1 MDSMK
6 RSRALVARLRL
17 APVLWAMLGVA
28 LVMPAGLTGCAAR
41 PGMQAYG
48 YGDMESMQ
56 MGSGGGGAQ
65 PKRKSARMA
74 MSAPPA
80 PSAMMMAEES
90 YSEVS
95 ADMAKQIIDPDL
107 LPQEPQQEV
116 APDARKVHYE
126 ALLQFRDPEP
136 AKLLD
141 SAEARALALGGQVE
155 RRDAWQVVLGI
166 PSAKFRFAYKDF
178 QGLGKLEEQWLSAAD
193 ITAAF
198 QETEMRLRLARA
210 SAERLK
216 ALVAQA
222 QNDDEKLRLLREL
235 QRVSQEIENLAGRQQ
250 HLTRLADLGR
260 MTVQAQAPGEVRPLA
275 QAGPKAFRWILQLD
289 PWNRMAVKAGK
300 KLELTC
306 PERMVELEEVKPWTC
321 TSSEGTQLWTRRH
334 ENVPRGDA
342 RYWREALR
350 LRLAPNYKSADT
362 LTLVPTGEQGADAKK
377 LAKHSW
383 QLLRLVSYGQEPHVW
398 WIATQVH
405 GKKLHM
411 VEVLFPDLAQEVKHK
426 AAVQA
431 VLGQE
436 VKP

>member
-1 MDSMK
+1 LITGLL
-6 RSRALVARLRL
+6 ALAFV
-17 APVLWAMLGVA
+17 
-28 LVMPAGLTGCAAR
+28 AGLAGCASNRYGRAE
-41 PGMQAYG
+41 AEG
-48 YGDMESMQ
+48 YG
-56 MGSGGGGAQ
+56 GGDFAGQ
-65 PKRKSARMA
+65 PMMAKASRMA
-74 MSAPPA
+74 MPA
-80 PSAMMMAEES
+80 PSAPSGALRLEDVDITYPS
-90 YSEVS
+90 SEMEKR
-95 ADMAKQIIDPDL
+95 DIDPDL

-116 APDARKVHYE
+116 APGARKVHYE

-141 SAEARALALGGQVE
+141 SAEARALAMGGQVE
-155 RRDAWQVVLGI
+155 RRDAWQVVVGI
-166 PSAKFRFAYKDF
+166 PSAKFRLAYKDF

-216 ALVAQA
+216 LLVAQT
-222 QNDDEKLRLLREL
+222 QDDDEKLRLLREL

-260 MTVQAQAPGEVRPLA
+260 LTVQAQPPGEVRPME
-275 QAGPKAFRWILQLD
+275 QAEPKAFRWIGKLD
-289 PWNRMAVKAGK
+289 PWNRMAIKAGK

-306 PERMVELEEVKPWTC
+306 PERMVELEDVKPWTC
-321 TSSEGTQLWTRRH
+321 TSSEGTQMWTRRH
-334 ENVPRGDA
+334 DNVPRGDA

-362 LTLVPTGEQGADAKK
+362 LTLGSGKQ
-377 LAKHSW
+377 SW

-411 VEVLFPDLAQEVKHK
+411 VEVLFPDLAQEAKHK